1 MLMIKTNLPAGT
13 ILTAILTGILSTGAA
28 AQDQA
33 FTGARIIDGTGKAP
47 VEKATLLVHDGR
59 IVAVGPS
66 VKVPA
71 GARRIDVA
79 GKTIIPGLIN
89 GHGHVNDLSQLG
101 LYARY
106 GVTTVF
112 SLGGDKEIE
121 LRDQTRAGQQTPALT
136 RARLY
141 IAGPIPVSKT
151 AEDGRKAVDAIAA
164 AKTDIVKIRLDDNLG
179 RTAKM
184 PPEAYTA
191 IIDEAHKKGMRM
203 AVHVVTLAD
212 AKAVLRL
219 GADYIAHSV
228 RDEEIDGETIALLK
242 KDNAFYTPTFTREL
256 STFVYA
262 EKPAFLSDPFLLKD
276 GNQTEIAKAQDP
288 AFQENMRND
297 KNGMWYKEHLP
308 VAMRNLKK
316 IEDAGVPVVMGTDT
330 GPPYRFQGYFEHL
343 ELEYMTK
350 AGLTPMQAL
359 VSATSTAARCL
370 HAADQLGTLETGKW
384 ADFVVLAANPLDDI
398 RNTRKIESV
407 WIAGGLVPAKPVPAK

>member
-1 MLMIKTNLPAGT
+1 MHIVKPNLPLALP
-13 ILTAILTGILSTGAA
+13 ILTAILTAVFTSGAA

-33 FTGARIIDGTGKAP
+33 FVGARIIDGTGKAP
-47 VEKATLLVHDGR
+47 VEKATLLVRNGR
-59 IVAVGPS
+59 IAAIGPS
-66 VKVPA
+66 VKIPA
-71 GARRIDVA
+71 GAQRIDVA

-89 GHGHVNDLSQLG
+89 GHGHVNSLSQLG

-121 LRDQTRAGQQTPALT
+121 LRDQTRAEQQTPALT

-164 AKTDIVKIRLDDNLG
+164 AKTDIVKFRLDDNLG
-179 RTAKM
+179 HSAKM

-191 IIDEAHKKGMRM
+191 IIDEAHKKGMRV

-228 RDEEIDGETIALLK
+228 RDEEIDAETMALLK
-242 KDNAFYTPTFTREL
+242 KNNAFYTPTLMREV

-276 GNQTEIAKAQDP
+276 GNQAEITKARDP
-288 AFQENMRND
+288 AFEENMRND
-297 KNGMWYKEHLP
+297 KSGMWY
-308 VAMRNLKK
+308 
-316 IEDAGVPVVMGTDT
+316 
-330 GPPYRFQGYFEHL
+330 
-343 ELEYMTK
+343 
-350 AGLTPMQAL
+350 
-359 VSATSTAARCL
+359 
-370 HAADQLGTLETGKW
+370 
-384 ADFVVLAANPLDDI
+384 
-398 RNTRKIESV
+398 
-407 WIAGGLVPAKPVPAK
+407 